1 MSLKDRALQNALAV
15 LSGVGASY
23 RVIDHKGGEHLHD
36 PEGVITKKLNA
47 NKQGLPKRKLLNPD
61 KPFGAACHFIREQV
75 KDMKVGEMR
84 EVTFGDFNP
93 ETIRTSTSSVL
104 SRMYGKGTYG
114 IDNKVSLDH
123 VDVMRYK

>member
-1 MSLKDRALQNALAV
+1 MSLKDRALNNALAV

-23 RVIDHKGGEHLHD
+23 RVINYKGEEFIHD
-36 PEGVITKKLNA
+36 PEGVITKKPNA

-61 KPFGAACHFIREQV
+61 KPYGAACHFIREQI
-75 KDMKVGEMR
+75 KDMKVGEIR
-84 EVTFGDFNP
+84 EVTFGDFDP
-93 ETIRTSTSSVL
+93 QTIRTSTSSVL

-114 IDNKVSLDH
+114 IDNKTSLDH